1 MTCPNRDGFLDTRGC
16 IFCSGHGSGD
26 FAVKDIDKAKTLVSN
41 KYSGSEYIAYFQ
53 SFTNTY
59 ADAQYLRE
67 LFMPVI
73 LRDDI
78 RILSIATRPDC
89 LGDDILELLDELNHI
104 KPVWIELGLQTIN
117 DSSSDYIR
125 RGYPLSTY
133 DEAVKNLLSIGIAP
147 IVHMIIGL
155 PHETISDYIATARY
169 IADSGASGI
178 KISLLHILKDTD
190 LYDDYCK
197 GLFKALT
204 MEEYLA
210 AIGAILPALPKNMVI
225 HRLTGDGPK
234 NILAAPLWTADKRE
248 FLILSHITSKKIR
261 FIKEKIMNTD
271 STTLYKLMILYML
284 SKVNFP
290 LSNTQLSSFM
300 LDKQYT
306 DYFTFQ
312 ETINSLVEDGFIRG
326 YTHQSSTHYTLTKE
340 GEDTIAFFYTKIS
353 TAIRDDIETYLF
365 DNKYELKN
373 EAGTV
378 TDCYK
383 LSNGN
388 YIAHCQLKE
397 GDTTLIELNLNV
409 PVEEQAEIICA
420 RWRENSQE
428 VYDYIVRKLM

>member
-1 MTCPNRDGFLDTRGC
+1 
-16 IFCSGHGSGD
+16 
-26 FAVKDIDKAKTLVSN
+26 
-41 KYSGSEYIAYFQ
+41 
-53 SFTNTY
+53 
-59 ADAQYLRE
+59 
-67 LFMPVI
+67 
-73 LRDDI
+73 
-78 RILSIATRPDC
+78 
-89 LGDDILELLDELNHI
+89 
-104 KPVWIELGLQTIN
+104 
-117 DSSSDYIR
+117 
-125 RGYPLSTY
+125 
-133 DEAVKNLLSIGIAP
+133 
-147 IVHMIIGL
+147 
-155 PHETISDYIATARY
+155 
-169 IADSGASGI
+169 
-178 KISLLHILKDTD
+178 
-190 LYDDYCK
+190 
-197 GLFKALT
+197 
-204 MEEYLA
+204 
-210 AIGAILPALPKNMVI
+210 
-225 HRLTGDGPK
+225 
-234 NILAAPLWTADKRE
+234 
-248 FLILSHITSKKIR
+248 
-261 FIKEKIMNTD
+261 MNTD

-409 PVEEQAEIICA
+409 PVEEQAEIICEDGV
-420 RWRENSQE
+420 RT
-428 VYDYIVRKLM
+428 VRKYMIILFVNLCKKRFDRQMRFPQVYLSKRFFIYYL

>member
-1 MTCPNRDGFLDTRGC
+1 
-16 IFCSGHGSGD
+16 
-26 FAVKDIDKAKTLVSN
+26 
-41 KYSGSEYIAYFQ
+41 
-53 SFTNTY
+53 
-59 ADAQYLRE
+59 
-67 LFMPVI
+67 
-73 LRDDI
+73 
-78 RILSIATRPDC
+78 
-89 LGDDILELLDELNHI
+89 
-104 KPVWIELGLQTIN
+104 
-117 DSSSDYIR
+117 
-125 RGYPLSTY
+125 
-133 DEAVKNLLSIGIAP
+133 
-147 IVHMIIGL
+147 
-155 PHETISDYIATARY
+155 
-169 IADSGASGI
+169 
-178 KISLLHILKDTD
+178 
-190 LYDDYCK
+190 
-197 GLFKALT
+197 
-204 MEEYLA
+204 
-210 AIGAILPALPKNMVI
+210 
-225 HRLTGDGPK
+225 
-234 NILAAPLWTADKRE
+234 
-248 FLILSHITSKKIR
+248 
-261 FIKEKIMNTD
+261 MNTD

-326 YTHQSSTHYTLTKE
+326 YSQ
-340 GEDTIAFFYTKIS
+340 GEETIAFFYTKIS

>member
-1 MTCPNRDGFLDTRGC
+1 
-16 IFCSGHGSGD
+16 
-26 FAVKDIDKAKTLVSN
+26 
-41 KYSGSEYIAYFQ
+41 
-53 SFTNTY
+53 
-59 ADAQYLRE
+59 
-67 LFMPVI
+67 
-73 LRDDI
+73 
-78 RILSIATRPDC
+78 
-89 LGDDILELLDELNHI
+89 
-104 KPVWIELGLQTIN
+104 
-117 DSSSDYIR
+117 
-125 RGYPLSTY
+125 
-133 DEAVKNLLSIGIAP
+133 
-147 IVHMIIGL
+147 
-155 PHETISDYIATARY
+155 
-169 IADSGASGI
+169 
-178 KISLLHILKDTD
+178 
-190 LYDDYCK
+190 
-197 GLFKALT
+197 
-204 MEEYLA
+204 
-210 AIGAILPALPKNMVI
+210 
-225 HRLTGDGPK
+225 
-234 NILAAPLWTADKRE
+234 
-248 FLILSHITSKKIR
+248 
-261 FIKEKIMNTD
+261 MNTD

-326 YTHQSSTHYTLTKE
+326 YSH
-340 GEDTIAFFYTKIS
+340 AFFYTKIS

>member
-1 MTCPNRDGFLDTRGC
+1 
-16 IFCSGHGSGD
+16 
-26 FAVKDIDKAKTLVSN
+26 
-41 KYSGSEYIAYFQ
+41 
-53 SFTNTY
+53 
-59 ADAQYLRE
+59 
-67 LFMPVI
+67 
-73 LRDDI
+73 
-78 RILSIATRPDC
+78 
-89 LGDDILELLDELNHI
+89 
-104 KPVWIELGLQTIN
+104 
-117 DSSSDYIR
+117 
-125 RGYPLSTY
+125 
-133 DEAVKNLLSIGIAP
+133 
-147 IVHMIIGL
+147 
-155 PHETISDYIATARY
+155 
-169 IADSGASGI
+169 
-178 KISLLHILKDTD
+178 
-190 LYDDYCK
+190 
-197 GLFKALT
+197 
-204 MEEYLA
+204 
-210 AIGAILPALPKNMVI
+210 
-225 HRLTGDGPK
+225 
-234 NILAAPLWTADKRE
+234 
-248 FLILSHITSKKIR
+248 
-261 FIKEKIMNTD
+261 MNTD

-326 YTHQSSTHYTLTKE
+326 YSHQSSTHYTLTKE
-340 GEDTIAFFYTKIS
+340 GEETIAFFYTKIS

-388 YIAHCQLKE
+388 YIA
-397 GDTTLIELNLNV
+397 LNLNV